1 MELKNLNEL
10 MKSDPSLE
18 NGKFV
23 ISYERKCPLEMKITE
38 PSILQMIGKDITR
51 PEEMNFKIVIKGKT
65 NETEKN

>member
-23 ISYERKCPLEMKITE
+23 ISYERRCPLEMKITE
-38 PSILQMIGKDITR
+38 PSIL
-51 PEEMNFKIVIKGKT
+51 
-65 NETEKN
+65 